1 MNIVLYTNSF
11 LPSVGGKEIVVHYLA
26 REFHRMGHRVRVLTH
41 GGCLSDRKLK
51 FDYRVHRWPTLR
63 GAMPEKL
70 LKWQLWMD
78 LKMFGADVVHAHNT
92 YPCAYFV
99 SKLNAVKSV
108 PLVVTPHGTDI
119 RRIPEINFGMLLD
132 PQKAAKVKEA
142 LDKAQIL
149 TAISESIR
157 KSIAEAG
164 AAEDKIIDIPNG
176 IDLDRFQCGMNLNPM
191 ERIGI
196 GNSYRMI
203 LSVGNYRRIK
213 GQELLIQAMPLILN
227 RHPDARLVIAG
238 RNQEPLEKAV
248 SALKLEDKVI
258 LTGPIPFQDFG
269 RKSSNDADG
278 SADPLAALYRAC
290 DVYVSASLDEGAEGL
305 SLALL
310 DAMGAGKAVVAT
322 DISGNRDMILHERTG
337 LLVPPGEPAAIA
349 EAVSAVLGHRVL
361 QEKLGEN
368 ARMAAEGYSWENIA
382 KQYLNVYR
390 CAMRISNP

>member
-1 MNIVLYTNSF
+1 
-11 LPSVGGKEIVVHYLA
+11 
-26 REFHRMGHRVRVLTH
+26 
-41 GGCLSDRKLK
+41 
-51 FDYRVHRWPTLR
+51 
-63 GAMPEKL
+63 MPEKL